1 LPLVQPLY
9 ISYFGTPI
17 RASHPPTNQQP
28 KNQFKNRFQPTMKGM
43 KGKAATVVPVATVAA
58 TAVAAKGAEEGH
70 NFVRSASLLAALKSF
85 FGYTTFRHSQERV
98 INAVL
103 DKRSALLVSATG
115 ATENPDEVLS
125 LGCEPSLWAL
135 AIHPDV
141 WDVHQ
146 VAASRCAT
154 SFHHSSTTASVWPWS
169 SLRC

>member
-1 LPLVQPLY
+1 
-9 ISYFGTPI
+9 
-17 RASHPPTNQQP
+17 
-28 KNQFKNRFQPTMKGM
+28 MKGM

-115 ATENPDEVLS
+115 ATVKTLM
-125 LGCEPSLWAL
+125 
-135 AIHPDV
+135 
-141 WDVHQ
+141 
-146 VAASRCAT
+146 R
-154 SFHHSSTTASVWPWS
+154 F
-169 SLRC
+169 